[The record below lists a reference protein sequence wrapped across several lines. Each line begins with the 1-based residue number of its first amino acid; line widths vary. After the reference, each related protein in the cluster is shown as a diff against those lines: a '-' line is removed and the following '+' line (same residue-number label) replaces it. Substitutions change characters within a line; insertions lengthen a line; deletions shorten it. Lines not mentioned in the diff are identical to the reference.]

1 MIIDECQE
9 YDLSQNSVIVKKLLR
24 QGRKYGIIVCLVS
37 QYLTAGDARNIDKA
51 LRQCETKIVF
61 HPEDDADTA
70 KFLGWRTSDHD
81 KRDALRDVGKYAC
94 AACGNIST
102 SRCML
107 DYPVFISI
115 PDDR

>member
-1 MIIDECQE
+1 MSFTLLILVYPFERGVSSFIIQH
-9 YDLSQNSVIVKKLLR
+9 
-24 QGRKYGIIVCLVS
+24 
-37 QYLTAGDARNIDKA
+37 QYLTAGDVRNIDKA
-51 LRQCETKIVF
+51 LRQCETIIVF
-61 HPEDDADTA
+61 QPEDDAETA

-81 KRDALRDVGKYAC
+81 KRDALRDVGKYDC